1 MAIYSMFSVPIIH
14 YEIDNW
20 QQKKKRILDVLPP
33 DCPEHRDSANE
44 GLYTDFFL
52 AEEQGHTEL
61 PDYSSTV
68 IDIIKPYLID
78 FYDGK
83 MQSQSQGNDHKE
95 SIEFTDMWYQKYDKT
110 IQHTLHNH
118 GSKGWSSVIYVE
130 FDHNVHQGTDFVA
143 PFFDTWTGDM
153 QFYTPNVRE
162 GDMILFPS
170 YIMHQALPNKSEKR
184 RTVISYNLRGYI
196 EGVKA
201 TL

>member
-1 MAIYSMFSVPIIH
+1 MRAILESPS
-14 YEIDNW
+14 
-20 QQKKKRILDVLPP
+20 DVVFN
-33 DCPEHRDSANE
+33 A
-44 GLYTDFFL
+44 
-52 AEEQGHTEL
+52 
-61 PDYSSTV
+61 
-68 IDIIKPYLID
+68 I
-78 FYDGK
+78 
-83 MQSQSQGNDHKE
+83 
-95 SIEFTDMWYQKYDKT
+95 
-110 IQHTLHNH
+110 
-118 GSKGWSSVIYVE
+118 
-130 FDHNVHQGTDFVA
+130 FVA